1 MTSRDECPGS
11 GGFCHVARP
20 RSSRVH
26 AGGADGRGRDLWD
39 HDGRSASRLQQVH
52 ARDGPQQSGPGHRHA
67 DARDAP
73 ARDHREQNVPALVR
87 LVQSELRM
95 VGRRQQRLH
104 VRLRRAVGAGGGG
117 AGLDHR
123 RELRHEPHDPVLDD
137 VQPGRHGQP
146 VVHVDLHEFR
156 RVLADDLADP
166 PDRHGDRPVRAHS
179 METERDIRRTKQG
192 GFSLIE
198 VVFALTFLAI
208 GILAVASMIPA
219 GTRGVTQ
226 SRVLTSGLM
235 AAQVKMEDLKGK
247 DFTTLTAG
255 TFTDTTSVFTRTWV
269 ITDSIPMAGCKK
281 IDVTSRWTDSHGTES
296 TQLVSY
302 VSK

>member
-1 MTSRDECPGS
+1 MKTQKD
-11 GGFCHVARP
+11 
-20 RSSRVH
+20 
-26 AGGADGRGRDLWD
+26 
-39 HDGRSASRLQQVH
+39 
-52 ARDGPQQSGPGHRHA
+52 
-67 DARDAP
+67 
-73 ARDHREQNVPALVR
+73 
-87 LVQSELRM
+87 
-95 VGRRQQRLH
+95 
-104 VRLRRAVGAGGGG
+104 
-117 AGLDHR
+117 
-123 RELRHEPHDPVLDD
+123 
-137 VQPGRHGQP
+137 
-146 VVHVDLHEFR
+146 
-156 RVLADDLADP
+156 
-166 PDRHGDRPVRAHS
+166 
-179 METERDIRRTKQG
+179 G

-255 TFTDTTSVFTRTWV
+255 TFSDTTSVFTRTWV

-281 IDVTSRWTDSHGTES
+281 IDVSARWTDSHGTQT

>member
-1 MTSRDECPGS
+1 
-11 GGFCHVARP
+11 
-20 RSSRVH
+20 
-26 AGGADGRGRDLWD
+26 
-39 HDGRSASRLQQVH
+39 
-52 ARDGPQQSGPGHRHA
+52 
-67 DARDAP
+67 
-73 ARDHREQNVPALVR
+73 
-87 LVQSELRM
+87 
-95 VGRRQQRLH
+95 
-104 VRLRRAVGAGGGG
+104 
-117 AGLDHR
+117 
-123 RELRHEPHDPVLDD
+123 
-137 VQPGRHGQP
+137 
-146 VVHVDLHEFR
+146 
-156 RVLADDLADP
+156 
-166 PDRHGDRPVRAHS
+166 
-179 METERDIRRTKQG
+179 METERDRTKQG